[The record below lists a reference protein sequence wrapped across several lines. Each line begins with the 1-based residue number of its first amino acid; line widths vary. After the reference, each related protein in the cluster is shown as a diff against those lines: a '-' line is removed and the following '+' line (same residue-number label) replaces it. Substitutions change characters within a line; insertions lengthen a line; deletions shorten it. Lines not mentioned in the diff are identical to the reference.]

1 MSSLSISTTDADGSI
16 PSTSSTSRSTTSATT
31 TRSYT
36 SPSRRSPTTSIRSA
50 QASIGIRNGSIS
62 QKSNLEEDMGT
73 NKSGII
79 TGLMAFSKS
88 SKKTYYAILSDRC
101 FELHDNQKTY
111 KKKKSARHI
120 FDLATCFNIN
130 RHDDAK
136 LKNCVSIMTPDDTFI
151 FRAADE
157 EKQRDANDRAT
168 MDWYEAMMIALVNAR
183 ALHLGRPVLTA
194 EFFEYC
200 WDVTLVSKPKIRKP
214 VPNPE
219 NFENICVLR
228 PELKTRHRLGFYA
241 HTIILC
247 KMGIQPAGI
256 LPKSG
261 IPPFRPE
268 HYIEIQR
275 QYVASFGFQEKYFIM
290 RVGRAA
296 STGMCE
302 IWAQCESEEV
312 AASIHARL
320 NEIIEREG
328 KKRKSQSSSS
338 HYHHP
343 PSTSSSTSTT
353 TTGGSIKD
361 IPSSSR
367 SEPSHSPKIEH
378 LTPESTIYQPPQ
390 SLPPKTTMSLTTA
403 SSSQRPRLTDI
414 TYNIP
419 EDETLST
426 HSSSIGY
433 YRPLGAKSIDQAILR
448 DITRHEEKSIE
459 DQPRSLTVGSQSPS
473 SSSWL
478 NMLRRGNNR
487 TVTTGTPTSSL
498 KHTERF
504 SPTIT
509 VSQQQQ
515 PRKAS
520 KQSSFY
526 PVVEWA
532 KQRASLISGNSQP
545 DDETEDSGGTLKV
558 VDYEDTVPE
567 RPSVYMNGCLPHEKL
582 IELALEGKLRYD
594 ELGSRGSTSSYLEDH
609 EEKKDKFKDRDSESL
624 RKRQITNDSGK
635 GEDSDSDRYN
645 RFTPE
650 EQEDSSSLTAD
661 DAYSDDLSDR
671 HQDNNF
677 EACSTSSMGGTSSH
691 TSGHHEKESNSSGS
705 VSHLLVPS
713 TTEQQHLEDIQ
724 SYISDSSDS
733 CYSSLNANA
742 YAQNPPRAFSFSS
755 NLVQSERNTYEMMHP
770 TKFASRIDEH
780 KVFSGTEESLPLSNE
795 GLQLGEEAATSA
807 TMPKTVVRIS
817 GNVSQIPKEDLRK
830 RAFSLGSRSW
840 ILNPLRKLSGNHA
853 RASSSK
859 ASSIADESENECN
872 ESVASH
878 RSHPESTASTA
889 STTASVQPA
898 KMLSPHGRSDSI
910 DSSVSNP
917 GRVTRYTKN
926 TSNKKAND
934 LMEVN
939 FSPPNSI
946 IQQYNA
952 IGAAAKHGSSG
963 SVDSNQ
969 RSRASSF
976 LTNRTTTAES
986 NEKNAEGVEVNQGPT
1001 EMQMAEVQ
1009 CFIKKDDEMMLQC
1022 LMKEKDT
1029 TSLYSTKTE
1038 SSMPY
1043 FETIE
1048 ENVSSPPSPRSSS
1061 RHSRKSLEPIRK
1073 ESVTRLQ
1080 PPVEHLNYVVIG
1092 NHPEKLP
1099 ERKIS
1104 VPSPRIRKDQ
1114 ARLSLTQSRSDNLK
1128 SASESTTKAK

>member
-1 MSSLSISTTDADGSI
+1 
-16 PSTSSTSRSTTSATT
+16 
-31 TRSYT
+31 
-36 SPSRRSPTTSIRSA
+36 
-50 QASIGIRNGSIS
+50 
-62 QKSNLEEDMGT
+62 
-73 NKSGII
+73 
-79 TGLMAFSKS
+79 
-88 SKKTYYAILSDRC
+88 
-101 FELHDNQKTY
+101 
-111 KKKKSARHI
+111 
-120 FDLATCFNIN
+120 
-130 RHDDAK
+130 
-136 LKNCVSIMTPDDTFI
+136 
-151 FRAADE
+151 
-157 EKQRDANDRAT
+157 
-168 MDWYEAMMIALVNAR
+168 
-183 ALHLGRPVLTA
+183 
-194 EFFEYC
+194 
-200 WDVTLVSKPKIRKP
+200 
-214 VPNPE
+214 
-219 NFENICVLR
+219 
-228 PELKTRHRLGFYA
+228 
-241 HTIILC
+241 
-247 KMGIQPAGI
+247 
-256 LPKSG
+256 
-261 IPPFRPE
+261 
-268 HYIEIQR
+268 
-275 QYVASFGFQEKYFIM
+275 
-290 RVGRAA
+290 
-296 STGMCE
+296 
-302 IWAQCESEEV
+302 
-312 AASIHARL
+312 
-320 NEIIEREG
+320 
-328 KKRKSQSSSS
+328 
-338 HYHHP
+338 
-343 PSTSSSTSTT
+343 
-353 TTGGSIKD
+353 
-361 IPSSSR
+361 
-367 SEPSHSPKIEH
+367 
-378 LTPESTIYQPPQ
+378 
-390 SLPPKTTMSLTTA
+390 MSLTSTA
-403 SSSQRPRLTDI
+403 SQRPRLTDI

-426 HSSSIGY
+426 HSSSTGY

-487 TVTTGTPTSSL
+487 TVTNGTPTTSSL

-515 PRKAS
+515 PRKTS

-558 VDYEDTVPE
+558 VDYEDTVPD

-594 ELGSRGSTSSYLEDH
+594 ELGSRGSTSSYLDDEVQ
-609 EEKKDKFKDRDSESL
+609 KKDKFKDHDSESL

-635 GEDSDSDRYN
+635 GEDSYSDRYN

-677 EACSTSSMGGTSSH
+677 EACSTSSMGGASSH

-713 TTEQQHLEDIQ
+713 STEQQHLKDIQ

-742 YAQNPPRAFSFSS
+742 YAQNPTPRAFSFSS

-770 TKFASRIDEH
+770 SKFTSKIDEH

-795 GLQLGEEAATSA
+795 GLQLGEEAATIA
-807 TMPKTVVRIS
+807 PKTVVRIS
-817 GNVSQIPKEDLRK
+817 GNVSQISKEDLRK

-840 ILNPLRKLSGNHA
+840 ILNPLRKLSANHA

-872 ESVASH
+872 ESIASH
-878 RSHPESTASTA
+878 RSHPESTTIST
-889 STTASVQPA
+889 SSKTTQPA

-917 GRVTRYTKN
+917 GRITRYAKN
-926 TSNKKAND
+926 SKKAND

-952 IGAAAKHGSSG
+952 IGAAAKHGSNG
-963 SVDSNQ
+963 SVDSSSNQ
-969 RSRASSF
+969 RSRAPSF
-976 LTNRTTTAES
+976 INNRITSPATATE
-986 NEKNAEGVEVNQGPT
+986 NKEIAEGGAEMNQGGSTT

-1009 CFIKKDDEMMLQC
+1009 CFIKKDDEAMLYA

-1048 ENVSSPPSPRSSS
+1048 EIEPSSPRSSS

-1092 NHPEKLP
+1092 NHSEKNP

-1104 VPSPRIRKDQ
+1104 VPSPKIQKTA

-1128 SASESTTKAK
+1128 SASESTKAK

>member
-1 MSSLSISTTDADGSI
+1 MSSLSIATTDADGSI
-16 PSTSSTSRSTTSATT
+16 PSTSSTTSRSTTSATT

-36 SPSRRSPTTSIRSA
+36 SPSRRLSPTTSIRSA

-136 LKNCVSIMTPDDTFI
+136 LKNCISIMTPDDTFI

-200 WDVTLVSKPKIRKP
+200 WDVQLVSKPKIRKP

-247 KMGIQPAGI
+247 RMGIQPAMSG

-261 IPPFRPE
+261 IPPFRTE

-312 AASIHARL
+312 AASIHTRL

-338 HYHHP
+338 SHYHHP
-343 PSTSSSTSTT
+343 PSSSTTSTT
-353 TTGGSIKD
+353 AAATGSTSKEL
-361 IPSSSR
+361 PSSSR

-378 LTPESTIYQPPQ
+378 LTPEPTIYLPPP
-390 SLPPKTTMSLTTA
+390 SLPPRTTMSLTSTA
-403 SSSQRPRLTDI
+403 SQRPRLTDI

-426 HSSSIGY
+426 HSSSTGY

-487 TVTTGTPTSSL
+487 TATTGTPTTSSL

-509 VSQQQQ
+509 VSQQPQ
-515 PRKAS
+515 PRKSS

-558 VDYEDTVPE
+558 VDYEDTVPD

-594 ELGSRGSTSSYLEDH
+594 ELGSRGSTSSYLDDEVQ
-609 EEKKDKFKDRDSESL
+609 KKDKFKDHDSESL

-635 GEDSDSDRYN
+635 GEDSYSDRYN

-650 EQEDSSSLTAD
+650 EQEDSLSLTAD

-677 EACSTSSMGGTSSH
+677 EACSTSSMGGASSH

-705 VSHLLVPS
+705 V
-713 TTEQQHLEDIQ
+713 I
-724 SYISDSSDS
+724 
-733 CYSSLNANA
+733 
-742 YAQNPPRAFSFSS
+742 
-755 NLVQSERNTYEMMHP
+755 QSERNTYEMMHP
-770 TKFASRIDEH
+770 SKFTSRIDEH
-780 KVFSGTEESLPLSNE
+780 KAFSGTEESLPLSNE

-840 ILNPLRKLSGNHA
+840 ILNPLRKLSANHA

-872 ESVASH
+872 ESIASH
-878 RSHPESTASTA
+878 RSHPESTTIST
-889 STTASVQPA
+889 SSKTTQPA

-917 GRVTRYTKN
+917 SRITRYTKN
-926 TSNKKAND
+926 SKKAND

-952 IGAAAKHGSSG
+952 IGAAAKHGSNG
-963 SVDSNQ
+963 SVDSSSNQ
-969 RSRASSF
+969 RSRAPSF
-976 LTNRTTTAES
+976 INNRITSPSTATE
-986 NEKNAEGVEVNQGPT
+986 NKEIAEGGGAEMNQGGPTT

-1009 CFIKKDDEMMLQC
+1009 CFIKKDDEAMLYA

-1048 ENVSSPPSPRSSS
+1048 EIEPSSPRSSS

-1092 NHPEKLP
+1092 NHPEKNP

-1104 VPSPRIRKDQ
+1104 VPSPRIQ
-1114 ARLSLTQSRSDNLK
+1114 TAARLSLTQSRSDNLK
-1128 SASESTTKAK
+1128 SASESTKAK